1 LMLLMAKV
9 LSFRTLVKTCVCTCL
24 HD

>member
-9 LSFRTLVKTCVCTCL
+9 LSFQTLVKTCVCTCL